1 MDFKKLV
8 DPDTIEQYVKQALD
22 WLNANVFVFSTI
34 NQLAIILA
42 ACIVAKFLEP
52 RLRRWAGAA
61 VAGTRIEIQA
71 NQVGVYTGPLTFP
84 LVWLMLQWFSVY
96 MAETAKLPNI
106 LIEAVVSLLTAWVAI
121 RLAAGFIRDPFW
133 SRTVTVIAWTIAALN
148 IVDLLDPTIRFL
160 DALAFS
166 FGQVRVSVLGVLK
179 GLIAVG
185 VLMWAALA
193 LSRLLENRLRA
204 IPSVTPSAQVLIGK
218 TLRIVLITVA
228 ILMAISSI
236 GIDLTA
242 LAVFTGGIGV
252 GIGFGLQKIFANLVS
267 GFILLMDRSLKPGD
281 IITLGN
287 GRGST
292 FGIINKLSAR
302 YVSVITRDGIETLIP
317 NEELISTRVEN
328 WSFSDNNVR
337 VRIPFGVSYNSDV
350 HKVRELAL
358 QAAGEIERVL
368 TYPRPICNLIEFGDN
383 SVNFELR
390 VWISDPVN
398 GLGNIKHQINMRL
411 WDLFKEH
418 AVEIPFPQRDLH
430 IRSSIPLRIEKD
442 GNDQGD

>member
-1 MDFKKLV
+1 MDFKQLV
-8 DPDTIEQYVKQALD
+8 DPDTMEAYFNQAVD
-22 WLNANVFVFSTI
+22 WLNGNVFVFSTL

-42 ACIVAKFLEP
+42 ACIVAKFFEP
-52 RLRRWAGAA
+52 RLRRWTEAA
-61 VAGTRIEIQA
+61 VAGTRIEPQA
-71 NQVGVYTGPLTFP
+71 RQIAVYTGPLTFP
-84 LVWLMLQWFSVY
+84 LLWLILQWFSVF
-96 MAETAKLPNI
+96 MAESAALSNT
-106 LIEAVVSLLTAWVAI
+106 LIEAVVSLLTAWVVI
-121 RLAAGFIRDPFW
+121 RLASGFIRDPFW
-133 SRTVTVIAWTIAALN
+133 SRTVAVIAWTIAALN

-160 DALAFS
+160 DAIAFS
-166 FGQVRVSVLGVLK
+166 FGNVRISVLGVMK
-179 GLIAVG
+179 GMIAVG

-218 TLRIVLITVA
+218 ILRITLITVA

-242 LAVFTGGIGV
+242 LAVFTGGVGV

-287 GRGST
+287 S
-292 FGIINKLSAR
+292 FGEINKLSAR

-337 VRIPFGVSYNSDV
+337 MRIPFGVSYNADI
-350 HKVRELAL
+350 HKARELAL
-358 QAAGEIERVL
+358 MAADEVERVL
-368 TYPRPICNLIEFGDN
+368 KTPRPLCNLLEFGDS

-390 VWISDPVN
+390 VWIADPIN
-398 GLGNIKHQINMRL
+398 GFGNIKHQINTRL
-411 WDLFKEH
+411 WDLFKENDI
-418 AVEIPFPQRDLH
+418 EIPFPQRDLH
-430 IRSSIPLRIEKD
+430 IRSSVPLRLDKD
-442 GNDQGD
+442 GGA